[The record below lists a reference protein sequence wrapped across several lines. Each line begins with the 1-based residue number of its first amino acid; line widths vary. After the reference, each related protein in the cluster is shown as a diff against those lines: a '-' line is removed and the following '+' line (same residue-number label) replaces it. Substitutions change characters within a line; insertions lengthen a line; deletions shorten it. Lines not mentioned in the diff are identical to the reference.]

1 MQVQCLHYCHETC
14 RKEQVCAPSVQSQD
28 LLVIRL
34 ARRHDFKIQ
43 KMLPHFRILKSRR
56 LLLTL
61 GERKSR
67 TNQKRKKADETCKCE
82 KTPEKFVK
90 KSLLFILPHDFK
102 KVESVQIK
110 FLLKDLKFFHYYSNY
125 KL

>member
-1 MQVQCLHYCHETC
+1 MEFISLFGKLSQVQCLHYCHETC

-43 KMLPHFRILKSRR
+43 KMLPHFRILKPRR

-61 GERKSR
+61 GDMPAR
-67 TNQKRKKADETCKCE
+67 
-82 KTPEKFVK
+82 
-90 KSLLFILPHDFK
+90 ILKNIAVFK
-102 KVESVQIK
+102 K
-110 FLLKDLKFFHYYSNY
+110 NNGA
-125 KL
+125 

>member
-1 MQVQCLHYCHETC
+1 MMSCEASKDLPLGLRHILCLSHFLHTEATN
-14 RKEQVCAPSVQSQD
+14 APAPK
-28 LLVIRL
+28 RL
-34 ARRHDFKIQ
+34 IC
-43 KMLPHFRILKSRR
+43 
-56 LLLTL
+56 LTL

>member
-1 MQVQCLHYCHETC
+1 MKCFVLLLILGLTFRFNC
-14 RKEQVCAPSVQSQD
+14 QD
-28 LLVIRL
+28 LMIFGKLFPKENKVTYK
-34 ARRHDFKIQ
+34 DYCG
-43 KMLPHFRILKSRR
+43 S
-56 LLLTL
+56 
-61 GERKSR
+61 
-67 TNQKRKKADETCKCE
+67 KKKNPDGTCKCE

-110 FLLKDLKFFHYYSNY
+110 FLLKDLKFFLYYSNY

>member
-1 MQVQCLHYCHETC
+1 MKCFVLLLILGLTFRFNC
-14 RKEQVCAPSVQSQD
+14 QD
-28 LLVIRL
+28 LMIFGKLFPKENKV
-34 ARRHDFKIQ
+34 
-43 KMLPHFRILKSRR
+43 
-56 LLLTL
+56 
-61 GERKSR
+61 ERKSR

>member
-1 MQVQCLHYCHETC
+1 MIVGLFCFKKDNAYY
-14 RKEQVCAPSVQSQD
+14 APREDVARNMHR
-28 LLVIRL
+28 IHL
-34 ARRHDFKIQ
+34 ARSHARKHDGYAY
-43 KMLPHFRILKSRR
+43 
-56 LLLTL
+56 TL

-110 FLLKDLKFFHYYSNY
+110 FLLKDLKFFTIILIINYQFSTYYPCSFS
-125 KL
+125 LS